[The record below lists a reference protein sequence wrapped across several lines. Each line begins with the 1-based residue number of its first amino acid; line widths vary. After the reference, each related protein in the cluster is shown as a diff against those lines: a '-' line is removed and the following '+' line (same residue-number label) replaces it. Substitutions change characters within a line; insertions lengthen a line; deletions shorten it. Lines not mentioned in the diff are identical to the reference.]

1 MKMNE
6 IFDSF
11 ETLTDF
17 CIGYNDNYDPYDI
30 EIVKK
35 ALKALKIIQEKEVD
49 IQVLVVE
56 EYASRYNNRCIGYPV
71 LTEDEFA
78 LLKEVLQDEGWH

>member
-11 ETLTDF
+11 EEMASFYARDEH
-17 CIGYNDNYDPYDI
+17 YDCHDV
-30 EIVKK
+30 EIVEK
-35 ALKALKIIQEKEVD
+35 ALKTLKIIREKEVD
-49 IQVLVVE
+49 IQALEVE
-56 EYASRYNNRCIGYPV
+56 EYASRYNNRCMHSPA

-78 LLKEVLQDEGWH
+78 LLKEVLQDEDWH